1 MKEDRYSDI
10 IGLPH
15 HVSPNHPRM
24 TMMQRA
30 AQFAPFAALVGFE
43 DSIREEGRLSQS
55 GEDHDITDAEF

>member
-1 MKEDRYSDI
+1 MKENRYSDI
-10 IGLPH
+10 IDMPH

-43 DSIREEGRLSQS
+43 DSIREEGRLSQT
-55 GEDHDITDAEF
+55 EDDHSVIDAEF

>member
-1 MKEDRYSDI
+1 MKENRYSDI

-15 HVSPNHPRM
+15 HVSPNHPKM

-43 DSIREEGRLSQS
+43 DSIREGRLSQT
-55 GEDHDITDAEF
+55 EDDHSVIDEEF